1 MDKSPLARLPHELKL
16 DVFERVLY
24 AEKGV
29 KVIFNKPVSPERK
42 RLSMRTYARQ
52 PHPLAIQATCKEIA
66 KDTAGLVFKVNDS
79 WSFVA
84 MDDDT
89 TAWGYRIQKWCHRI
103 AGKQCLDRA
112 RLVQFDI
119 GAWDSFPS
127 RRPRGSISLLL
138 HTQIGAMYQNLP
150 KQLRQCEQ
158 EFKLRIIW
166 SSGIKRA
173 DGSRSS
179 PGPII
184 LIVPLWTTKANI
196 QAAVEKSIWRAEG
209 RHKYSYFRP
218 PTETEISNW
227 RTQPSSRQVTQAEKR
242 HEAKETQE
250 INAFIKLSRQID
262 VSCCRDFTPDMR
274 RRLEEH
280 AFYP

>member
-1 MDKSPLARLPHELKL
+1 MDKAPMNKLPHELKM
-16 DVFERVLY
+16 DIFGIVLY

-29 KVIFNKPVSPERK
+29 KVTLNKPISSQRK

-52 PHPLAIQATCKEIA
+52 PHPLAIQATCRELFKA
-66 KDTAGLVFKVNDS
+66 TTGLVFKVNDS

-89 TAWGYRIQKWCHRI
+89 TAWGKRVQHWCHQI

-119 GAWDSFPS
+119 GAWDSYSS
-127 RRPRGSISLLL
+127 RRLRGSISLSLY
-138 HTQIGAMYQNLP
+138 TQIGAMFQNLP

-158 EFKLRIIW
+158 NFKLRIVW
-166 SSGIKRA
+166 SQDCHGVKHA
-173 DGSRSS
+173 NGSKTFS
-179 PGPII
+179 PEVI
-184 LIVPLWTTKANI
+184 LIAPMWRTPAEIKAALNTS
-196 QAAVEKSIWRAEG
+196 VYRTGG
-209 RHKYSYFRP
+209 RHRRP

-227 RTQPSSRQVTQAEKR
+227 ATPHGSRQLTRAEKR
-242 HEAKETQE
+242 WQATAIREV
-250 INAFIKLSRQID
+250 NAFIMLSREID
-262 VSCCRDFTPDMR
+262 ASRCRHFVPDMR
-274 RRLEEH
+274 ERLEEH